1 MKIINLDG
9 FKVERKITLGGIEY
23 EVYGMAVGDFIGG
36 DVNEDNPGEEKTTTQ
51 KISAMLDTIV
61 SKTSMPRE
69 VVEKQ
74 SFPVIR
80 AILAVIYGN
89 DPVAQAEKE
98 DGTKGQ

>member
-9 FKVERKITLGGIEY
+9 FKVERKITLDGVEY
-23 EVYGMAVGDFIGG
+23 DVYGMAVGDYINGNTSAEIEG
-36 DVNEDNPGEEKTTTQ
+36 KEKTATE
-51 KISAMLDTIV
+51 KINAMLDTIV

-89 DPVAQAEKE
+89 DPAAQDNGEEGSTAE
-98 DGTKGQ
+98 